1 MRAKAVIRWPLAALV
16 LAGVGF
22 LAAPRPMSAQFVPD
36 GKWWKRPRI
45 AAAIG
50 LTPEQEKQLDQIFVR
65 TRPKLID
72 LKAEVEKREFEFQ
85 TAMEDGA
92 TVDRA
97 VIAQRIEAREEAR
110 AKLQKELVLMVLDM
124 KQVLHKE
131 QWDRLTRMQQQLRE
145 RRRELKED
153 ERGLGLETPPP
164 AKGERPQ
171 PPPPANAPQ
180 RRPAASPG
188 AGAGAPARPP
198 GR

>member
-1 MRAKAVIRWPLAALV
+1 MPKAVSRWRLFALV
-16 LAGVGF
+16 LAAGGF
-22 LAAPRPMSAQFVPD
+22 LAVPLSLSAQFVPD

-85 TAMEDGA
+85 TAMEDSA

-97 VIAQRIEAREEAR
+97 AIAARIQAREEAR

-131 QWDRLTRMQQQLRE
+131 QWDRLTRMQQQMRE
-145 RRRELKED
+145 RRREMKED
-153 ERGLGLETPPP
+153 ERGLGL
-164 AKGERPQ
+164 Q
-171 PPPPANAPQ
+171 PPPPANGERQP
-180 RRPAASPG
+180 SP
-188 AGAGAPARPP
+188 PP

>member
-1 MRAKAVIRWPLAALV
+1 MTTKPVFRWPLLAVV
-16 LAGVGF
+16 LAGAGL
-22 LAAPRPMSAQFVPD
+22 LAAPLSLSAQFVPD

-50 LTPEQEKQLDQIFVR
+50 LTQEQEKQLDQIFVR

-97 VIAQRIEAREEAR
+97 VIAQRIQAREEAR

-153 ERGLGLETPPP
+153 ERGLGLEPPPP
-164 AKGERPQ
+164 ANGDRQ
-171 PPPPANAPQ
+171 PPPPASAPQ
-180 RRPAASPG
+180 RRPAAG
-188 AGAGAPARPP
+188 AGPSAGAPTRPP